1 MAYSEE
7 TRRALRSAY
16 VYQALSLDAAAQ
28 RLGVAFGTASRWK
41 RTALDAGDD
50 WDRARA
56 AARLSSEG
64 AEAVTQVVLEEFVTL
79 FQSTMTGIKN
89 DDKATGLAKAE
100 ALSRLSDA
108 YNKTMSAVAKGSPR
122 LNKLAVAMEVLQ
134 KLAAF
139 IAERY
144 PQHAPALLEVLEP
157 FGEFVTQEIG

>member
-28 RLGVAFGTASRWK
+28 RIGVAFGTASRWK
-41 RTALDAGDD
+41 RDALANGDD

-79 FQSTMTGIKN
+79 FQSTMAGIKA

-134 KLAAF
+134 LQVKF
-139 IAERY
+139 IREEY
-144 PQHAPALLEVLEP
+144 PHMAEP
-157 FGEFVTQEIG
+157 FADMLEAFGQRISEVFG

>member
-16 VYQALSLDAAAQ
+16 VYQALSLEAAAQ
-28 RLGVAFGTASRWK
+28 RIGVAFGTASRWK
-41 RTALDAGDD
+41 RDAKTEGDD

-64 AEAVTQVVLEEFVTL
+64 AESVTQAVLEEFVTL
-79 FQSTMTGIKN
+79 FQSTMASIKA
-89 DDKATGLAKAE
+89 DDKASGLAKAE

-108 YNKTMSAVAKGSPR
+108 YNKTMSAVAKGSPK

-134 KLAAF
+134 KLAGF

-144 PQHAPALLEVLEP
+144 PQHANALLEVLEP
-157 FGEFVTQEIG
+157 FGEYVTQELG

>member
-16 VYQALSLDAAAQ
+16 VHQALSLEAAAQ
-28 RLGVAFGTASRWK
+28 RIGVAFGTASRWK
-41 RTALDAGDD
+41 RDALKDGDD

-64 AEAVTQVVLEEFVTL
+64 AEAVTQAVLEEFVTL
-79 FQSTMTGIKN
+79 FQSTMAGIKN

-108 YNKTMSAVAKGSPR
+108 YNKTMSAVAKGSPK

-139 IAERY
+139 ISERY
-144 PQHAPALLEVLEP
+144 PHHANALLEVLEP
-157 FGEFVTQEIG
+157 FGEYMTQELG